1 MVMKTKMLL
10 RAISIGMLTAAVV
23 FVYCAVSCPTLGHVF
38 YIGDI
43 RIDAE
48 IKRILYG
55 CYIVIAIL
63 LLGISFFIKEKR

>member
-1 MVMKTKMLL
+1 MKTKMLL
-10 RAISIGMLTAAVV
+10 RFISIGMLMAAAV
-23 FVYCAVSCPTLGHVF
+23 FAYCALSCPTLGRVF
-38 YIGDI
+38 YIGGI

-63 LLGISFFIKEKR
+63 LLGISFFIKEKK